1 MNPNPE
7 KNLGKGIEGSSE
19 KRSEKQQE
27 SVEIQE
33 ALQGSEV
40 AEFVE
45 GNIAETVGEGKEKAP
60 SSQTGS
66 SQKVQAG
73 DSSVS
78 PRPISIP
85 NVDVMRVQVST
96 RVKKEIA
103 ELEKKANRIM
113 RNPSKAE
120 PFQLNLLISRI
131 RYLRSILAQLA
142 HATSE
147 GVKSLWKKFVK
158 GASN

>member
-7 KNLGKGIEGSSE
+7 KNLGKGIESAAE
-19 KRSEKQQE
+19 QQAEKQQE
-27 SVEIQE
+27 SVEVQE

-45 GNIAETVGEGKEKAP
+45 GNIAESLGEDKKKAP
-60 SSQTGS
+60 SSQGAG
-66 SQKVQAG
+66 QKKVMN
-73 DSSVS
+73 DSAADDRKAVT
-78 PRPISIP
+78 IP
-85 NVDVMRVQVST
+85 SVDVMRVQVST

-103 ELEKKANRIM
+103 ELEKKANKIM

-120 PFQLNLLISRI
+120 PFQLNILISRI
-131 RYLRSILAQLA
+131 RYLRNILSQLA

-147 GVKSLWKKFVK
+147 GVKSLWQKIVK
-158 GASN
+158 GSSH

>member
-7 KNLGKGIEGSSE
+7 KNLGKGIESSAE
-19 KRSEKQQE
+19 KQAERQQE

-45 GNIAETVGEGKEKAP
+45 GNIAETVGEDKKKAP
-60 SSQTGS
+60 TSQGS
-66 SQKVQAG
+66 GTKKVYDDTA
-73 DSSVS
+73 STAKT
-78 PRPISIP
+78 ISLP
-85 NVDVMRVQVST
+85 SVDVMRVQVST

-103 ELEKKANRIM
+103 ELEKKANKIM

-120 PFQLNLLISRI
+120 PFQLNILISRI
-131 RYLRSILAQLA
+131 RYLRNILSQLA

-147 GVKSLWKKFVK
+147 GVKNLWQKFIK